1 MDLNDSG
8 KVEVVAGRQDPVAVE
23 RLLRS
28 LPDWFGIE
36 ESLQGYVEDARTK
49 RTYLAVDS
57 ASGEVLGALLE
68 TTHSAESA
76 EIHLLAVSP
85 NHHRQGIGRALVAAF
100 EADMVAA
107 GARVLQVKTLGPS
120 QADESYGRTLSF
132 YLAMGYI
139 PLEELQGIWAE
150 NPCLILGQTHL
161 GQCWQASSARRP
173 AESGRV
179 RSR

>member
-28 LPDWFGIE
+28 LPDWFRIK
-36 ESLQGYVEDARTK
+36 ESLQGYVEDARRK
-49 RTYLAVDS
+49 RHLAVDS

-107 GARVLQVKTLGPS
+107 GVRVLQVNFLGPS
-120 QADESYGRTLSF
+120 QADESYGRTLQLLPSDGV
-132 YLAMGYI
+132 Y
-139 PLEELQGIWAE
+139 P
-150 NPCLILGQTHL
+150 T
-161 GQCWQASSARRP
+161 
-173 AESGRV
+173 
-179 RSR
+179 

>member
-1 MDLNDSG
+1 MDPNGSG
-8 KVEVVAGRQDPVAVE
+8 MVEVVVGRHDPDAVE

-36 ESLQGYVEDARTK
+36 ESLQSYVEDARAK
-49 RTYLAVDS
+49 PTYLAVS
-57 ASGEVLGALLE
+57 SRSGEVLGALLV
-68 TTHSAESA
+68 TTHSPESA

-85 NHHRQGIGRALVAAF
+85 HNHRQGIGRALVDAF

-107 GARVLQVKTLGPS
+107 GVRVLQVKTLGPS
-120 QADESYGRTLSF
+120 QADEAYGRTLSF

-150 NPCLILGQTHL
+150 NPCLILVK
-161 GQCWQASSARRP
+161 P
-173 AESGRV
+173 I
-179 RSR
+179 